1 MDMAI
6 KCVEIK
12 KFLVFKG
19 EFCLDFSPGINVII
33 GANATGKTT
42 LLKNLYR
49 YANTVARNKTMVT
62 EAHEITATTKQII
75 ELYAELDKRGISC
88 YTAGGTFDVNF
99 DTKVITGAVYIPEK
113 DLLSNSK
120 GLPETVE
127 FGKLQFTD
135 YEIDIIKKARVAPDK
150 PKQELV
156 QAVEKI
162 IGGEVEN
169 DGESFFVK
177 KNDSEIPIPFS
188 MEASGFKK
196 FGLLATLIR
205 NEQIAPGTVLFWD
218 EPENSLNP
226 ELIPQMVDILL
237 RLQREDVQIF
247 IATHSEI
254 LARYFNVNS
263 GKTDCVQF
271 YSLHINDG
279 GIIAADTNKQFD
291 KLIPNNLTA
300 EPVKLYEKEIDKAFT
315 NE

>member
-1 MDMAI
+1 MAI
-6 KCVEIK
+6 KRVKIK
-12 KFLVFKG
+12 DFLVFRG
-19 EFCLDFSPGINVII
+19 ELHLDFSPGINVII

-49 YANTVARNKTMVT
+49 YANAVARNAPMVT
-62 EAHEITATTKQII
+62 EA
-75 ELYAELDKRGISC
+75 
-88 YTAGGTFDVNF
+88 FDVDF
-99 DTKVITGAVYIPEK
+99 DKKAITGAVYIPEK

-135 YEIDIIKKARVAPDK
+135 YEIDIIKKARVAPNK

-156 QAVEKI
+156 QAIEKI

-177 KNDSEIPIPFS
+177 KNNSEIPIPFS
-188 MEASGFKK
+188 MEASGFKQ

-205 NEQIAPGTVLFWD
+205 NEQIVPGTVLFWD

-226 ELIPQMVDILL
+226 ELISQMVDILL

-271 YSLHINDG
+271 YSLHTNDG
-279 GIIAADTNKQFD
+279 GIIAANKNKQFD
-291 KLIPNNLTA
+291 KLIPNNLAA
-300 EPVKLYEKEIDKAFT
+300 EPVKLYEKEIDKAFA

>member
-1 MDMAI
+1 MAI
-6 KCVEIK
+6 ERVKIK
-12 KFLVFKG
+12 DFLVFKG
-19 EFCLDFSPGINVII
+19 DLRLDFSPGINVII

-49 YANTVARNKTMVT
+49 YANTVARDKTMVK
-62 EAHEITATTKQII
+62 EAYEITATTKQMM
-75 ELYAELDKRGISC
+75 ELYAELEKRGILG
-88 YTAGGTFDVNF
+88 YTAGGTFDV
-99 DTKVITGAVYIPEK
+99 DVDKKIITGAVYIPEK
-113 DLLSNSK
+113 DMLSNSK

-135 YEIDIIKKARVAPDK
+135 CEIDVIKKARVAPDK

-156 QAVEKI
+156 HAIEKI

-177 KNDSEIPIPFS
+177 RNDAEIPIPFS

-205 NEQIAPGTVLFWD
+205 NEQIASGTVLFWD

-226 ELIPQMVDILL
+226 ELIPQMVDILI

-271 YSLHINDG
+271 YSLHKNDD
-279 GIIAADTNKQFD
+279 GIIAADINKQFD
-291 KLIPNNLTA
+291 KLIPNNLAT
-300 EPVKLYEKEIDKAFT
+300 EPVKLYEKEIDRAFA
-315 NE
+315 NG